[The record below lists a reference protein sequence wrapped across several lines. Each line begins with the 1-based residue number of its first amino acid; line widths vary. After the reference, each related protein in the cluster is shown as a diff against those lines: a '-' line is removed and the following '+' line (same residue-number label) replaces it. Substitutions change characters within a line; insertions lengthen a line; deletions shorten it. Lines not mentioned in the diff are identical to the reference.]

1 MIRNLGIWIN
11 DSMSSLEKRIAIQ
24 KIVAA
29 VDTVIINNEE
39 SCTFDVVF
47 ERRLPAST
55 LFNKTPYNKYDHV
68 DIGVFDSVLEKQFF
82 EISNSITIKRVF
94 NRMNTPI
101 FLQQGHREKVSLIAK
116 PSVSYRENRLL
127 QYSDRSFMKKL
138 LSEHSLIL
146 EKIYDSIIGYGN
158 NISVFDNGVGHYSD
172 CWEGGSIFF
181 SELGM
186 VNLENSFQIYQMTL
200 ALIEF
205 LGSKGFVC
213 SIPKASCSSERI
225 SLNFSF
231 FSDVKESQSQLKSW

>member
-138 LSEHSLIL
+138 LSEHSLML
-146 EKIYDSIIGYGN
+146 DKIYSSIIGYTTPVLVC
-158 NISVFDNGVGHYSD
+158 SRGVGIYSD
-172 CWEGGSIFF
+172 CWIGGIEF

-186 VNLENSFQIYQMTL
+186 VNLEDSFQIYQMTL

-205 LGSKGFVC
+205 LSCKGFDC
-213 SIPKASCSSERI
+213 SIPEAHCNGGKIEFEFR
-225 SLNFSF
+225 F
-231 FSDVKESQSQLKSW
+231 FRKINGRQDQLKSW

>member
-1 MIRNLGIWIN
+1 
-11 DSMSSLEKRIAIQ
+11 MSSSEKRIAIQ

-47 ERRLPAST
+47 ERRLPDST
-55 LFNKTPYNKYDHV
+55 LFNKTPYNKYDR
-68 DIGVFDSVLEKQFF
+68 INICVFDSVLEKQFF

-94 NRMNTPI
+94 NRTNTPI
-101 FLQQGHREKVSLIAK
+101 FLQQGHWDKLSLIAK
-116 PSVSYRENRLL
+116 PSASYRENRLL

-138 LSEHSLIL
+138 LSEHSSIL
-146 EKIYDSIIGYGN
+146 EKIYNTLIIGN
-158 NISVFDNGVGHYSD
+158 TVSVFNYGVGRFSD
-172 CWEGGSIFF
+172 CWEGGIYF

-205 LGSKGFVC
+205 LSSKGFVC
-213 SIPKASCSSERI
+213 SIPKAHCNGGKIEFEFR
-225 SLNFSF
+225 F
-231 FSDVKESQSQLKSW
+231 FSEANGSQDQLKSW